1 MKTPIQQLAIY
12 TKALELYTLSRKL
25 TEYLTH
31 NKELNTLYHSNDAEE
46 RDLEYMVVESL
57 GLAPGIV
64 LAEITQEVNKRNYY
78 INKLATTIKNLRKR
92 VQSITSLDHRDRDY
106 VNLFKRELQQFHMLL
121 EQWSLS
127 LLHKN

>member
-1 MKTPIQQLAIY
+1 MKTPVQQLTIY

-31 NKELNTLYHSNDAEE
+31 DKELNSLYHSEDSDE

-64 LAEITQEVNKRNYY
+64 MAEITKEVNKRTYY
-78 INKLATTIKNLRKR
+78 INKLSTSIRNLRKR
-92 VQSITSLDHRDRDY
+92 VQSIRSLNHRDRDY
-106 VNLFKRELQQFHMLL
+106 VNLFKRELQQFNMLL

>member
-1 MKTPIQQLAIY
+1 MKTPVQQLAIY

-31 NKELNTLYHSNDAEE
+31 DKELNSLYHSENADE

-64 LAEITQEVNKRNYY
+64 MAEITKEVNKRTYY
-78 INKLATTIKNLRKR
+78 VNKLSTSIRNLRKR
-92 VQSITSLDHRDRDY
+92 VQSIRSLNHRDRDY
-106 VNLFKRELQQFHMLL
+106 VNLFKRELQQFNMLL

>member
-1 MKTPIQQLAIY
+1 MKTPVQQLAIY

-31 NKELNTLYHSNDAEE
+31 DKELNSLYHSEDSDE

-64 LAEITQEVNKRNYY
+64 MAEITKEVNKRTYY
-78 INKLATTIKNLRKR
+78 INKLSTSIRNLRKR
-92 VQSITSLDHRDRDY
+92 VQSIRSLNHRDRDY
-106 VNLFKRELQQFHMLL
+106 VNLFKRELQQFNMLL